1 MEEPRTDMKPS
12 PYDDMWYWYL
22 TGEQRAP
29 FPKEW
34 QIALAVQHKF
44 HRYFPGSPRC
54 LECGTPMRGIGSL
67 LLRPGSKP
75 ASFSSRICS
84 SCEVTARK
92 EEAGAEVFLS
102 MLFADVRDS
111 TPLAERSGTADFQS
125 LINKFYKQTSKVLV
139 EQNAMVNRLM
149 GDQVSALF
157 VPRFAGKDHPKIAF
171 QAAKDILHVTGHGQP
186 SGPWVPVGVGLHT
199 GTAFVGVV
207 GSSDGVNEIA
217 VLGSAANLCARLS
230 SQAATG
236 EILISEDTVKAGQL
250 DVTGLESRSL
260 ELKGINHPVNVRVF
274 KT

>member
-1 MEEPRTDMKPS
+1 MEESHTEKKPS

-29 FPKEW
+29 FPKEM
-34 QIALAVQHKF
+34 QLAMAVQHKF

-54 LECGTPMRGIGSL
+54 LECGMPMRGIGSV
-67 LLRPGSKP
+67 LLRPGSKA
-75 ASFSSRICS
+75 ASFSSRFCS

-111 TPLAERSGTADFQS
+111 TPLAERSSTNEFRS
-125 LINKFYKQTSKVLV
+125 IINKFYKQTSKVLV

-157 VPRFAGKDHPKIAF
+157 VPRFAGKDHPKVAF
-171 QAAKDILHVTGHGQP
+171 QAARDILRVTGHGQP
-186 SGPWVPVGVGLHT
+186 SGPWVPVGVGIHT

-230 SQAATG
+230 SQAAAG
-236 EILISEDTVKAGQL
+236 EILISEDAVKAGQL
-250 DVTGLESRSL
+250 DVTGLESRTL
-260 ELKGINHPVNVRVF
+260 ELKGIAQPVSVRVL

>member
-1 MEEPRTDMKPS
+1 VEESRTEKKPS

-34 QIALAVQHKF
+34 QIALAVQYKF
-44 HRYFPGSPRC
+44 HRFLPGSPRC
-54 LECGTPMRGIGSL
+54 IECDAPMGGLGSL
-67 LLRPGSKP
+67 FLRPGSKP
-75 ASFSSRICS
+75 ASFSSRFCS
-84 SCEVTARK
+84 SCEVSARQ

-111 TPLAERSGTADFQS
+111 TPLAESSGITVFQT

-157 VPRFAGKDHPKIAF
+157 VPRFAGKDHPNIAF
-171 QAAKDILHVTGHGQP
+171 QAAKDILRVTGHGQP
-186 SGPWVPVGVGLHT
+186 SGPWVPVGVGIHT
-199 GTAFVGVV
+199 GMAFVGVV
-207 GSSDGVNEIA
+207 GSADGVNEIA
-217 VLGSAANLCARLS
+217 VLGSEANLCARLS
-230 SQAATG
+230 SQAAAG

-250 DVTGLESRSL
+250 DVTGLERRTL